1 MSLKFHWRLL
11 QGGEIRSVTTRA
23 TGASQRATG
32 LPDLEHQIDFCRQAE
47 AAGITGLLTDV
58 GASKPD
64 PILLAASLGLAT
76 ERIEFIVAYRSGL
89 TFPTTFV
96 QQLNTLSAL
105 ANGRVSLNIVAG
117 HSPVEQ
123 RYYGDYLPH
132 HERYTRTEEFLTI
145 CHAFWKNDG
154 PVNYCGKYY
163 CLDQGQ
169 LNTPFLSPNR
179 SFPEIFI
186 AGGSNEARNLAISQG
201 TLWMRLADT
210 PENLRSSV
218 APVLAAGKE
227 VGLRMSIIAR
237 PTREGAVR
245 AACELLSGLDPAM
258 RDREKEAR
266 FMMKSDSVSISATY
280 ALAEKEWL
288 NPWLWT
294 GAVRTHGAPAVSLVG
309 SFEEV
314 AQALIEYARIGVTQF
329 ILSGWPKLDE
339 MILFGNEI
347 LPRVRKTEAELH
359 RETSAQADIRP
370 TLQGV
375 DFAGPGSISGSQK
388 SRPTTARP

>member
-32 LPDLEHQIDFCRQAE
+32 LPDLEHQIEFCRQAE
-47 AAGITGLLTDV
+47 TSGITGLLTDV

-64 PILLAASLGLAT
+64 PILLAAGLGLAT

-89 TFPTTFV
+89 TLPTTFV

-105 ANGRVSLNIVAG
+105 VNGRVSLNIVAG

-123 RYYGDYLPH
+123 RYYGDHLAH
-132 HERYTRTEEFLTI
+132 HERYARTDEFLSI
-145 CHAFWKNDG
+145 CHAFWRNDG
-154 PVNYCGKYY
+154 PVNYRGEYY
-163 CLDQGQ
+163 TIDEGQ
-169 LNTPFLSPNR
+169 LNTPFLSPRR
-179 SFPEIFI
+179 SFPELFI
-186 AGGSNEARNLAISQG
+186 AGGSEEARNLAISQG
-201 TLWMRLADT
+201 TVWMRLADT
-210 PENLRSSV
+210 PEHLRSSI

-237 PTREGAVR
+237 PTREEAVR
-245 AACELLSGLDPAM
+245 AAYELLSGLDPAM
-258 RDREKEAR
+258 RDRENEAR
-266 FMMKSDSVSISATY
+266 FMNKSDSVSIGATY

-288 NPWLWT
+288 NSWLWT

-314 AQALIEYARIGVTQF
+314 AQSLMEYARIGVTQF

-347 LPRVRKTEAELH
+347 LPRVRKIEAELH
-359 RETSAQADIRP
+359 SRGLTSQPLGLPQQLTHHEHTPSIRP
-370 TLQGV
+370 SLMV
-375 DFAGPGSISGSQK
+375 
-388 SRPTTARP
+388 

>member
-32 LPDLEHQIDFCRQAE
+32 LPDLEHQIEFCRQAE
-47 AAGITGLLTDV
+47 TSGITGLLTDV

-64 PILLAASLGLAT
+64 PILLAAGLGLAT
-76 ERIEFIVAYRSGL
+76 ERVEFIVAYRSGL
-89 TFPTTFV
+89 TLPTTFV

-105 ANGRVSLNIVAG
+105 VNGRASLNIVAG

-123 RYYGDYLPH
+123 RYYGDHLAH
-132 HERYTRTEEFLTI
+132 HERYARTDEFLSI
-145 CHAFWKNDG
+145 CHAFWRNDG
-154 PVNYCGKYY
+154 PVNYRGEYY
-163 CLDQGQ
+163 TIDEGQ
-169 LNTPFLSPNR
+169 LNTPFLSPRR
-179 SFPEIFI
+179 SFPELFI
-186 AGGSNEARNLAISQG
+186 AGGSEEARNLAISQG
-201 TLWMRLADT
+201 TVWMRLADT
-210 PENLRSSV
+210 PEHLRSSI

-237 PTREGAVR
+237 PTREEAVR
-245 AACELLSGLDPAM
+245 AAYELLSGLDPAM
-258 RDREKEAR
+258 RDRENEAR
-266 FMMKSDSVSISATY
+266 FMNKSDSVSIGATY

-288 NPWLWT
+288 NSWLWT

-309 SFEEV
+309 SYEEV

-347 LPRVRKTEAELH
+347 LPRVRKIEAELYS
-359 RETSAQADIRP
+359 RGLTSQPLGLPQQLTHHEHTASIRP
-370 TLQGV
+370 SLTV
-375 DFAGPGSISGSQK
+375 
-388 SRPTTARP
+388 

>member
-1 MSLKFHWRLL
+1 LNEEAELNRRLKFHWRLL
-11 QGGEIRSVTTRA
+11 QGGETLGVTRA
-23 TGASQRATG
+23 AGASQRATG
-32 LPDLEHQIDFCRQAE
+32 LPDLEHQIEFCRQAE
-47 AAGITGLLTDV
+47 ASGITGLLTDV

-64 PILLAASLGLAT
+64 PILLAAALGLAS

-89 TFPTTFV
+89 TLPTTFV

-123 RYYGDYLPH
+123 RYYGDYLAH
-132 HERYTRTEEFLTI
+132 QERYARTEEFLAI
-145 CHAFWKNDG
+145 CHAFWRNNG
-154 PVNYCGKYY
+154 PVNFSGKYY
-163 CLDQGQ
+163 RIEEGK
-169 LNTPFLSPNR
+169 LNTPFISPHR
-179 SFPEIFI
+179 SFPELFI
-186 AGGSNEARNLAISQG
+186 AGGSDEARDLAISQG

-218 APVLAAGKE
+218 PPVLAAGKE

-237 PTREGAVR
+237 PTREKAVR
-245 AACELLSGLDPAM
+245 AAYELLVGLDPSM
-258 RDREKEAR
+258 QDREKEAR
-266 FMMKSDSVSISATY
+266 FMIKSDSVSISATY

-294 GAVRTHGAPAVSLVG
+294 GAVRTHGAPAVALVG

-314 AQALIEYARIGVTQF
+314 ANALIDYAEVGVTQF

-339 MILFGNEI
+339 MILFGNEV
-347 LPRVRKTEAELH
+347 LPRVRKAEASVL
-359 RETSAQADIRP
+359 SP
-370 TLQGV
+370 
-375 DFAGPGSISGSQK
+375 K
-388 SRPTTARP
+388 